1 MTCTL
6 ETTRSTGFSRTKQR
20 GNRMELGLLA
30 IYRLIANNPD
40 SGFSYPY
47 PSQKKAEWHPLSCW
61 FRMEIEAEKYVSCH
75 WTRAVIALPKWP
87 IESQAVT

>member
-40 SGFSYPY
+40 SGFSYPT
-47 PSQKKAEWHPLSCW
+47 QAKRRLNG
-61 FRMEIEAEKYVSCH
+61 
-75 WTRAVIALPKWP
+75 TR
-87 IESQAVT
+87 